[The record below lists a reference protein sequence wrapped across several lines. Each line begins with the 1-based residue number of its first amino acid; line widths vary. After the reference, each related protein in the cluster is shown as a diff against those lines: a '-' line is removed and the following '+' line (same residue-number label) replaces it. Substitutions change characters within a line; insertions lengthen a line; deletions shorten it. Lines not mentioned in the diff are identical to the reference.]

1 MKWILQIYYHYL
13 VVMEEIVGI
22 CIIIILW
29 TFLFRKGGLEEV
41 ASAAEFPIFIA
52 PLLAY

>member
-13 VVMEEIVGI
+13 VVMEENVGI

-29 TFLFRKGGLEEV
+29 TLLFRKGGEEV